1 MTLDD
6 YLKTRSIS
14 GPDFAARI
22 GVDPA
27 TVYRIRK
34 GRVLPHRRTILS
46 IIEAT
51 EGLVGLSD
59 LLVVDTN
66 NPRSEPA
73 ERPPKPSPSSP
84 RILSVLP
91 QRRSEF

>member
-6 YLKTRSIS
+6 YLKKRSVS
-14 GPDFAARI
+14 GPVFAERI

-34 GRVLPHRRTILS
+34 GQVLPHRRTILA

-59 LLVVDTN
+59 LLVVDPQN
-66 NPRSEPA
+66 QRSEPA
-73 ERPPKPSPSSP
+73 E
-84 RILSVLP
+84 
-91 QRRSEF
+91 

>member
-6 YLKTRSIS
+6 YLTTHSIS
-14 GPDFAARI
+14 GPVFAAQI

-34 GRVLPHRRTILS
+34 GRVLPHRRTILA

-59 LLVVDTN
+59 LLVVDPPN
-66 NPRSEPA
+66 HRSEPA
-73 ERPPKPSPSSP
+73 E
-84 RILSVLP
+84 
-91 QRRSEF
+91 